1 VNAQVH
7 EDLVATEVLHEAVA
21 KSSGVPGAVVLA
33 VRDENPAHDVS
44 GYDFD
49 NAGLVNASWMR
60 CPNACGQKHALFDA
74 TPAG

>member
-1 VNAQVH
+1 MK
-7 EDLVATEVLHEAVA
+7 TR
-21 KSSGVPGAVVLA
+21 PMTF
-33 VRDENPAHDVS
+33 S
-44 GYDFD
+44 GYHFD